1 MDNDQEGENKVR
13 LPKKVFSF
21 VEIYDMGKTRVWKD
35 AIIAW
40 SIQGILPRLSHEVNT
55 LLSHFLSHK
64 INYFG

>member
-35 AIIAW
+35 AIIA
-40 SIQGILPRLSHEVNT
+40 
-55 LLSHFLSHK
+55 
-64 INYFG
+64 